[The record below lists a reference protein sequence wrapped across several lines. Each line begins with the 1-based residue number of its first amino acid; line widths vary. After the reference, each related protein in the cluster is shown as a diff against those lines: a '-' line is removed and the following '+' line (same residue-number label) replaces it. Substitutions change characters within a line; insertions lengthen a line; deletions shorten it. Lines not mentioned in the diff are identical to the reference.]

1 MAPMEIG
8 NLIARTPGILGGKPC
23 IEGHRIGVHRIAG
36 WWKLGLTIEE
46 IEDLTVAVGEAC
58 NNAIDHAFDEDAIS
72 SGRARIRL
80 SVSVSEQEVRVE
92 VEDQGRGFD
101 PKRLKPR
108 EDVPVPA
115 SRGLG
120 LYIMRQFVDELRV
133 ESSPGSGTKISFV
146 KRSSR

>member
-1 MAPMEIG
+1 MMADQEQDTVRLDLPCCAKF
-8 NLIARTPGILGGKPC
+8 LQVARLAVTGAAS
-23 IEGHRIGVHRIAG
+23 RA
-36 WWKLGLTIEE
+36 GLTIEE

-58 NNAIDHAFDEDAIS
+58 NNAISHAFDEDAIKT
-72 SGRARIRL
+72 GRARMKL
-80 SVSVSEQEVRVE
+80 SVCVTEQEVRVE

-108 EDVPVPA
+108 EDTPVPA

-133 ESSPGSGTKISFV
+133 ESSPGSGTNTGH
-146 KRSSR
+146 

>member
-1 MAPMEIG
+1 MMADQEQDTVRLDLPCCAKF
-8 NLIARTPGILGGKPC
+8 LQVARLAVTGAAS
-23 IEGHRIGVHRIAG
+23 RA
-36 WWKLGLTIEE
+36 GLTIEE
-46 IEDLTVAVGEAC
+46 IEDLAVAVGEAC
-58 NNAIDHAFDEDAIS
+58 NNAIDHAFDEEAIS

-80 SVSVSEQEVRVE
+80 SVSVTEQEVRVE